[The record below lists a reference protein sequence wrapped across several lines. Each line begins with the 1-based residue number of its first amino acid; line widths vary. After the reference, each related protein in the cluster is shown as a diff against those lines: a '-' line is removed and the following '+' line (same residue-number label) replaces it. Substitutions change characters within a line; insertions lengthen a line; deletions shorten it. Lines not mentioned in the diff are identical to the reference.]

1 MNNIIDKLITA
12 THLIDQAEEV
22 GLSNEVKIDEGG
34 LSLTVCRSVSGNG
47 YYITGYY
54 TPEAMEEPDPEL
66 YVISE
71 AEEGTQDDL
80 PFC

>member
-1 MNNIIDKLITA
+1 MMNNIIDKLITA

-34 LSLTVCRSVSGNG
+34 LSITVCRSVSGSG
-47 YYITGYY
+47 YYLTGYFM
-54 TPEAMEEPDPEL
+54 PEAVEEPDPEL
-66 YVISE
+66 YVITD
-71 AEEGTQDDL
+71 EEGTENDL